1 MSISACQNDHGSYA
15 LNGTSVTTNVTA
27 KTANNTYVALE
38 TTLHTESVSSQTEV
52 MSGIWHS
59 NTTKNNF
66 LEGFNSQHSNSI
78 RSSLSET
85 SGLQISIVSEIS
97 QSQID
102 SFHLNVP
109 VHDDEEHVE
118 SIVDASGKKMGYE
131 QQAEEAPPSTS
142 SEIAD
147 RDDSDED
154 EEIDIQIRNVVCNY
168 TLPLHIDL
176 HRVALSSGNVAFDR
190 GRGVLLKQKR
200 NPSCYV
206 KIYSSGKIY
215 IVGCRSESEC
225 KRAARGVARMV
236 QKSMGKMMDVVR
248 IRNYRVC
255 NVLATCKMPFGI
267 KIEELAQKYPE
278 CAQYEPELS
287 VGLIWRST
295 NPRAT
300 LRIHTTGSITVTG
313 AASESDVMKAI
324 EIIYPIIKEFRCAL
338 RLRNPTI
345 TKSSRKRK
353 HVVSNNAN
361 KRPHVTQP
369 SLHGLQRLPSS
380 SGVFGNRVYFS
391 DEDDEEED
399 EFEDVV

>member
-1 MSISACQNDHGSYA
+1 M
-15 LNGTSVTTNVTA
+15 
-27 KTANNTYVALE
+27 
-38 TTLHTESVSSQTEV
+38 
-52 MSGIWHS
+52 WHS
-59 NTTKNNF
+59 NTMNNF
-66 LEGFNSQHSNSI
+66 LEGLSSQHSISTRN
-78 RSSLSET
+78 SLSET
-85 SGLQISIVSEIS
+85 SSSQHSIVSEFS
-97 QSQID
+97 QSQAD

-109 VHDDEEHVE
+109 VHEDDEHLK
-118 SIVDASGKKMGYE
+118 SIVDVTGAKTGYGT
-131 QQAEEAPPSTS
+131 EEAPPSTS
-142 SEIAD
+142 SETAD

-190 GRGVLLKQKR
+190 CRGVLLKQKR

-236 QKSMGKMMDVVR
+236 QKSMGKIMDVVR

-255 NVLATCKMPFGI
+255 NVLATCKMPFGV
-267 KIEELAQKYPE
+267 KIEELAQKYPDRS
-278 CAQYEPELS
+278 QYEPELS

-313 AASESDVMKAI
+313 GKFPNLEFDKTASESDVMKAI
-324 EIIYPIIKEFRCAL
+324 EVIYPIVKEFRCAL
-338 RLRNPTI
+338 RLRGSNILKP
-345 TKSSRKRK
+345 SRKRK
-353 HVVSNNAN
+353 LGMSNNAN
-361 KRPHVTQP
+361 KRTHTMQP
-369 SLHGLQRLPSS
+369 SLHGLQRFPGS
-380 SGVFGNRVYFS
+380 SGVFGNRIYFS

>member
-1 MSISACQNDHGSYA
+1 MSISAYQNDHGNYA
-15 LNGTSVTTNVTA
+15 LNGTSVTTNTTTKA
-27 KTANNTYVALE
+27 ANSTYMALE
-38 TTLHTESVSSQTEV
+38 TSLHTESVSSQTE
-52 MSGIWHS
+52 
-59 NTTKNNF
+59 
-66 LEGFNSQHSNSI
+66 
-78 RSSLSET
+78 LST
-85 SGLQISIVSEIS
+85 ISEFS

-109 VHDDEEHVE
+109 VREDEEHVE
-118 SIVDASGKKMGYE
+118 SIIDASSRKMGHEE
-131 QQAEEAPPSTS
+131 QTEEAPPSTS
-142 SEIAD
+142 SEIVD

-154 EEIDIQIRNVVCNY
+154 GEIDIQIRNVVCNY

-176 HRVALSSGNVAFDR
+176 HRVALSSGNVALDR

-236 QKSMGKMMDVVR
+236 QKSMGKMKDIVR

-255 NVLATCKMPFGI
+255 NVLATCKMPFGV
-267 KIEELAQKYPE
+267 KIEELAQKYPD

-295 NPRAT
+295 T
-300 LRIHTTGSITVTG
+300 
-313 AASESDVMKAI
+313 ASESDVMKAI
-324 EIIYPIIKEFRCAL
+324 EVIYPIIKEFRCAL

-345 TKSSRKRK
+345 AKPSCKRK
-353 HVVSNNAN
+353 HGVSNNN
-361 KRPHVTQP
+361 SKRPHVMQP
-369 SLHGLQRLPSS
+369 NLHGKQRFPGS